1 MLLESAIERAIGLWY
16 EYPKEFEQ
24 LVQQGME
31 YDYSWNHP
39 GKQYISI
46 YDYIKC

>member
-1 MLLESAIERAIGLWY
+1 MERAIGLWY
-16 EYPKEFEQ
+16 EYPKEFEH

-31 YDYSWNHP
+31 YDYSWNNP
-39 GKQYISI
+39 GKQYLNV